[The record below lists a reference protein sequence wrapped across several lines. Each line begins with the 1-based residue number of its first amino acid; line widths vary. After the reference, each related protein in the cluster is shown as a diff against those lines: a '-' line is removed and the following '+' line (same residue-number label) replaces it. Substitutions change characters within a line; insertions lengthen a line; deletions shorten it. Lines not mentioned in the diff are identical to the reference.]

1 MIRKINIPFFT
12 ILTEVPL
19 FFCHYAGSTFICD
32 PTVDEYF
39 KVLKPEHGDEQPRLI
54 TLADQPY
61 KYLASVC
68 SASTLTKVG
77 ELGKM
82 DCTSPASTANGMGE
96 NRVVSNFLKIALRLS
111 HAPSV
116 VIALLCEKES
126 FSSDTST
133 SDCIQGAMALIKALQ
148 VLNKKITV
156 VTQYHAQLVQDSITA
171 SATQGQIATDGIRV
185 VEWGEN
191 CSVKERLFQ
200 GEIHHRLDT
209 VITLEERNGVEGP
222 SKGGLVD
229 TLLKQGLYL
238 ESNLAMGSN
247 PGWTTTQGP

>member
-1 MIRKINIPFFT
+1 M
-12 ILTEVPL
+12 
-19 FFCHYAGSTFICD
+19 
-32 PTVDEYF
+32 
-39 KVLKPEHGDEQPRLI
+39 
-54 TLADQPY
+54 
-61 KYLASVC
+61 
-68 SASTLTKVG
+68 TKVG

-82 DCTSPASTANGMGE
+82 GRTSPDSANGTE
-96 NRVVSNFLKIALRLS
+96 DIQVVSNFLKTALRLS

-126 FSSDTST
+126 FSST

-156 VTQYHAQLVQDSITA
+156 VTKYNAQLVQDSITA
-171 SATQGQIATDGIRV
+171 SASQGQIATDGVRV
-185 VEWGEN
+185 VKWGEN

-238 ESNLAMGSN
+238 ESNQAVGSN
-247 PGWTTTQGP
+247 PGRTTTQGP